1 MIVSLHGD
9 KWIQCS
15 SVIQSEH
22 QTVISSGTRRQ
33 MGCRASWDF
42 NNALQTPESCL
53 RAVTT
58 MCLKLLCQNVCF
70 FFAALESCFFS
81 QLAADTN
88 TSVYTRYRGVFLSF
102 ESPRNLVQQHFR
114 GSRWRCA
121 MSYIK
126 SDDLLCVFMRP
137 RVLFCV
143 FPKMKVCFRCSFQS
157 LRRARH
163 RQGWLQ
169 FARSSVAA
177 MDGWHVWSH

>member
-1 MIVSLHGD
+1 MNIRLSFPVEHGGRWDAERAEILTMHCRPLSHVCERLQQCASNFSVKMCVSSSQRLNPVFFHSSLQIQTRACTLAIVG
-9 KWIQCS
+9 
-15 SVIQSEH
+15 
-22 QTVISSGTRRQ
+22 
-33 MGCRASWDF
+33 F
-42 NNALQTPESCL
+42 
-53 RAVTT
+53 
-58 MCLKLLCQNVCF
+58 
-70 FFAALESCFFS
+70 
-81 QLAADTN
+81 
-88 TSVYTRYRGVFLSF
+88 FLSF

-163 RQGWLQ
+163 RQG
-169 FARSSVAA
+169 
-177 MDGWHVWSH
+177 